1 MLVVI
6 EPPTAVVGDGP
17 GGSITGVKRPAD
29 VMGAVGESK
38 FLIHALYL
46 YVCMYVCMYIC
57 MCTCESQYITRYL
70 RSASRGPMF

>member
-6 EPPTAVVGDGP
+6 EPPTAIVGDGP

-38 FLIHALYL
+38 FLIHALHV
-46 YVCMYVCMYIC
+46 YVCMY
-57 MCTCESQYITRYL
+57 TCESQYIPRYL
-70 RSASRGPMF
+70 RSASRGTMF